1 MLHLFIFHLQ
11 NDPQEGAKHGG
22 TAGFLK
28 GLGSGLVEAVQ
39 RPAEGISILTHQLG
53 TGLKK
58 TPDAI
63 FGEENR
69 GYGPPLVGDFT
80 PLCLIAE
87 QLECTSFMTQFPS
100 SCQKGASFCT
110 TVMPAAV
117 FMRLCKHI
125 RDDPC

>member
-1 MLHLFIFHLQ
+1 LLHLFIFHLQ

-69 GYGPPLVGDFT
+69 GYGPPLVGELTLPHCRTVGVYFFHD
-80 PLCLIAE
+80 PVSL
-87 QLECTSFMTQFPS
+87 QLPERSNNLLSVP
-100 SCQKGASFCT
+100 
-110 TVMPAAV
+110 P
-117 FMRLCKHI
+117 
-125 RDDPC
+125 